1 MSGCTL
7 STHVLDLENGSPAA
21 NMRVDLL
28 AGSPAQHVS
37 SARTNEDGRIGTWT
51 PAVALAPGEWK
62 LLFHTGDWYAARGTQ
77 NFHPSVSI
85 RFVLE
90 AGRSHLH
97 VPLLLNRFGYS
108 TYRGS

>member
-1 MSGCTL
+1 MSACTL
-7 STHVLDLENGSPAA
+7 STHVLDLERGLPAA

-28 AGSPAQHVS
+28 AGTP
-37 SARTNEDGRIGTWT
+37 SALVCSAVTNADGRIAAWS
-51 PAVALAPGEWK
+51 PATTLEPGHFE
-62 LLFHTGDWYAARGTQ
+62 LLFHAGDWYTAQGTQ
-77 NFHPSVSI
+77 NFHPEISI

-90 AGRSHLH
+90 AGRAHLH

>member
-7 STHVLDLENGSPAA
+7 STHVLDLERGTPAA
-21 NMRVDLL
+21 NMRVELR
-28 AGSPAQHVS
+28 AGTSTQPVC
-37 SARTNEDGRIGTWT
+37 SAVTNADGRIAAWSPEFT
-51 PAVALAPGEWK
+51 LDPGQWE
-62 LLFHTGDWYAARGTQ
+62 LLFHAGDWYAAQGTQ
-77 NFHPSVSI
+77 NFHPVISI

-90 AGRSHLH
+90 AGRAHLH